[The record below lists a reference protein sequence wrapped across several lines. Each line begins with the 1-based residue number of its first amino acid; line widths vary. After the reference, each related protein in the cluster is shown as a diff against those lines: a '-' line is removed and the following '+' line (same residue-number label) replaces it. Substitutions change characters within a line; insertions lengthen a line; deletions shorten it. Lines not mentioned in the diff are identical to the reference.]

1 MIEKELVNMG
11 QLSSHF
17 FFALK
22 LPNEIKDDLKEYRDY
37 LQEIFPFSRWV
48 HEQDFHITLAFLG
61 QAKGEQLE
69 LAKQKVNQ
77 EISGSKSFSLNIN
90 HLGFFGRMEAP
101 RIFWAGVQEE
111 PLLHNVRNQVFTA
124 CEKSGFQL
132 ETRPFHPHITLA
144 RKWQDEKP
152 FPITAF
158 ELEKNLQNK
167 FTFTASEVI
176 LYETHLDK
184 TPKYESIASFKL
196 G

>member
-1 MIEKELVNMG
+1 MG
-11 QLSSHF
+11 QLSAHF

-22 LPNEIKDDLKEYRDY
+22 LPNETKDVFKKYRDY
-37 LQEIFPFSRWV
+37 LQEVFPFSRWV
-48 HEQDFHITLAFLG
+48 HEQDYHITLAFLG
-61 QAKGEQLE
+61 RATEEQLE
-69 LAKQKVNQ
+69 LAQQKVSQ
-77 EISGSKSFSLNIN
+77 EISGSKSFSLYID
-90 HLGFFGRMEAP
+90 HLGFFGREEAP

-111 PLLHNVRNQVFTA
+111 PFLHSLRNQVFTA
-124 CEKSGFQL
+124 CQNSGFKL

-152 FPITAF
+152 FSITTF

-167 FTFTASEVI
+167 IPFMASEVV